1 MKGQD
6 YQPTGVEKLTQQ
18 WPAFLALILFAAAG
32 GYFFYTKTHAP
43 HILYVKPF
51 IGLIAGGIVSLGY
64 WALAN

>member
-6 YQPTGVEKLTQQ
+6 YHPTGVEKLTQQ

-32 GYFFYTKTHAP
+32 GYFCYTKTHAP

-51 IGLIAGGIVSLGY
+51 IG
-64 WALAN
+64 